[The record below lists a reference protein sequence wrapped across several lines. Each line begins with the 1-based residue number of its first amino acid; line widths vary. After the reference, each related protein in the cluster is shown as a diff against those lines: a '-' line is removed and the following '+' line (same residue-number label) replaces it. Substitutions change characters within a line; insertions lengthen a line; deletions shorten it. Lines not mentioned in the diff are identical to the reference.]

1 MRGSSNFDVPRT
13 LPGKVKAA
21 VLLANPFLLSGVISL
36 FVGIILFV
44 VFVWDFDM
52 AAFKFEGNEPIAQ
65 GIITK
70 VQPTG
75 SLENKRRIFSFHFR
89 YATTGGKN
97 FEGISYAPGT
107 QGYNAG
113 DMAPVE
119 YLPEQPEK
127 SRIRGMRMSAFGKWS
142 LLVVLFPLIGIV
154 QLIFAYL
161 RGKKR
166 IRLLQ
171 NGWLVFGKI
180 TGKER
185 TNMKINNNRVY
196 KFSFQFEANGA
207 TYTGITKT
215 HKPGLLEDE
224 AKERIIYDPNRPE
237 KAMMVDALPR
247 AVRRYFEGV

>member
-1 MRGSSNFDVPRT
+1 
-13 LPGKVKAA
+13 
-21 VLLANPFLLSGVISL
+21 
-36 FVGIILFV
+36 
-44 VFVWDFDM
+44 
-52 AAFKFEGNEPIAQ
+52 
-65 GIITK
+65 
-70 VQPTG
+70 
-75 SLENKRRIFSFHFR
+75 
-89 YATTGGKN
+89 
-97 FEGISYAPGT
+97 
-107 QGYNAG
+107 
-113 DMAPVE
+113 
-119 YLPEQPEK
+119 
-127 SRIRGMRMSAFGKWS
+127 MRMSAFGKWS